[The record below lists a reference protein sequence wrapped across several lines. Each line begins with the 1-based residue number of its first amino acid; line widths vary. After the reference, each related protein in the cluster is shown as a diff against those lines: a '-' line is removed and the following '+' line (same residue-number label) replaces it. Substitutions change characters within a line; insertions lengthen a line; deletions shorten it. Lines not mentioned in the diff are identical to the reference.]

1 MHIGLI
7 WKSVV
12 LYLYILFIHRMM
24 GKKEISKLT
33 TYDFLVTILMAECA
47 VFSISEEEVSIFSS
61 IIPITVLAFLQIL
74 LSFISMK
81 SDKFR
86 KIVDGTPSVII
97 KNGKLIFS
105 TMSKLRYTLDDLL
118 TSLREHGV
126 KSVEEVN
133 YAVLENNGKLS
144 IFPKELDYPLPII
157 LDGVIQMETLVE
169 LGKDEYWIAKILRQ
183 KNVQLKDVFYAF
195 YTSQKTFIITKKEL
209 L

>member
-1 MHIGLI
+1 MYIGLV

-12 LYLYILFIHRMM
+12 LYFYMLVMYRMM
-24 GKKEISKLT
+24 GKKEIEKLSIT
-33 TYDFLVTILMAECA
+33 DFIVTILMAECA
-47 VFSISEEEVSIFSS
+47 IYSISQEKVSIFNS
-61 IIPITVLAFLQIL
+61 IIPITALGILQMII
-74 LSFISMK
+74 SYVSMK

-105 TMSKLRYTLDDLL
+105 TMSKLRYTLDDLV

-144 IFPKELDYPLPII
+144 IFPKEVEYPMPII
-157 LDGVIQMETLVE
+157 LDGVVQNETLRE
-169 LGKDEYWIAKILRQ
+169 IGKDEVWLNTVLRQ
-183 KNVQLKDVFYAF
+183 KKLALNEVFYAF
-195 YTSQKTFIITKKEL
+195 YTSKKTFIITRSDL

>member
-1 MHIGLI
+1 MDIGLV

-12 LYLYILFIHRMM
+12 LYLYILFIHRLM

-47 VFSISEEEVSIFSS
+47 VFSITEKTVSIFSS
-61 IIPITVLAFLQIL
+61 MIPITVLALLQMLI
-74 LSFISMK
+74 SHISMK
-81 SDKFR
+81 NDKFR
-86 KIVDGTPSVII
+86 KIVDGTPSIII

-118 TSLREHGV
+118 TGLREHGV

-144 IFPKELDYPLPII
+144 IFPKELEYPLPII
-157 LDGVIQMETLVE
+157 LDGVIQKQKQVE
-169 LGKDEYWIAKILRQ
+169 
-183 KNVQLKDVFYAF
+183 LKDVFYAF
-195 YTSQKTFIITKKEL
+195 YTSTKTFIITRNEL